1 MKATASAQTACRSA
15 VASPATTKLSS
26 SAMSS
31 TWLTVRVMLTRSV
44 RSASR
49 TGPGSS
55 ASTRARM
62 MESGVRSSCA
72 MSAVK
77 SRCARKPAS
86 RRSSAWLTAWTS
98 GTISV
103 GIACS
108 GRRTS
113 VRAGPIAAAV
123 VEASR
128 TGSSARRKI
137 RMSISSSTSRIG
149 KVIQATRGKN
159 EATTS
164 SMMTSRCD
172 EVLADLDPVH
182 ALADRRAPR

>member
-1 MKATASAQTACRSA
+1 
-15 VASPATTKLSS
+15 
-26 SAMSS
+26 
-31 TWLTVRVMLTRSV
+31 
-44 RSASR
+44 
-49 TGPGSS
+49 
-55 ASTRARM
+55 
-62 MESGVRSSCA
+62 

-77 SRCARKPAS
+77 SRWARKPAS
-86 RRSSAWLTAWTS
+86 RRSSAWLTARTS

-103 GIACS
+103 GIDCS

-159 EATTS
+159 DGDDVVDDDVAVREI
-164 SMMTSRCD
+164 
-172 EVLADLDPVH
+172 LADLDPVE
-182 ALADRRAPR
+182 AIADRADDR

>member
-1 MKATASAQTACRSA
+1 M
-15 VASPATTKLSS
+15 
-26 SAMSS
+26 
-31 TWLTVRVMLTRSV
+31 
-44 RSASR
+44 
-49 TGPGSS
+49 

-62 MESGVRSSCA
+62 MASGVRSSCA
-72 MSAVK
+72 MSAVN
-77 SRCARKPAS
+77 SRWAWNPAS
-86 RRSSAWLTAWTS
+86 RRSNARFTAWTS
-98 GTISV
+98 GTISR

-137 RMSISSSTSRIG
+137 RMSISSSTIRIG
-149 KVIQATRGKN
+149 KVIHATRGKN
-159 EATTS
+159 EATMS

-172 EVLADLDPVH
+172 RSWPIWISTIEF
-182 ALADRRAPR
+182 ADRLGHADTEQHGTAAATAHEPVGDAGASSGNSSPPSGREENRTRPLASRIA